1 MIQRI
6 ERAAPLRVPAAMDWR
21 RRTTP
26 GKRAGSVLAMPRGEI
41 AGDIRLLDRSD
52 RERRAIYEIL
62 VANETAGHLA
72 AFAYAVNAGR
82 GPNRMTWNAMVVPPY
97 SAIAVEIDIALPRR
111 GRPPRVVAEVH
122 SEDAQ
127 LTLDSAP
134 QLSRY
139 SRDTIR
145 RAALSAAAFVIAL
158 GSVGGIVASRPRVA
172 ALAAPPRVVAGSEFS
187 VAYALA
193 NASGGEYTIEA
204 QNGLQIRRGA
214 VPAGSGAFT
223 VTMPAAPSPGGY
235 DLHLFAKGRL
245 GSDERTLHVVSYVPA
260 PAPVTAQTSDV
271 KISGL
276 GLASETVVAGTPII
290 VNYHTPAQTGTVRLI
305 DEYGTVRAEALLS
318 HSGTSML
325 AAPLVDADQ
334 DLRVVVTAER
344 GTDRDEAQVPVRV
357 LRSQPPGGGDL
368 ANGNVA
374 GPMVPAIAP
383 DGTNAEQTTLTGT
396 DLPPGV
402 SAPAPAAA
410 RGTHEAVA
418 VPNGPPI
425 EVAHDQ
431 SASQPIL
438 VKVLRYEP
446 KMRVSVLGTSGEE
459 LEGANVQPGDTVVSL
474 SSPDELGTKHPAIVA
489 TYEDGSSQETI
500 VKSIHVIGSL

>member
-1 MIQRI
+1 
-6 ERAAPLRVPAAMDWR
+6 MDWR
-21 RRTTP
+21 RRTAP

-145 RAALSAAAFVIAL
+145 RAALSAAAFVLAL
-158 GSVGGIVASRPRVA
+158 GSIGGIVASRPRVA

-204 QNGLQIRRGA
+204 QNGLQIRRGV

-260 PAPVTAQTSDV
+260 PAAVTAQTSDV

-368 ANGNVA
+368 ANGNVG

-383 DGTNAEQTTLTGT
+383 DGTNAEQTTLSGT

-402 SAPAPAAA
+402 NGAAPAQAPV
-410 RGTHEAVA
+410 THEAVA

-459 LEGANVQPGDTVVSL
+459 LEGANVQPGDTIVSL

-500 VKSIHVIGSL
+500 VKSIHVTGSL

>member
-1 MIQRI
+1 
-6 ERAAPLRVPAAMDWR
+6 MDWR
-21 RRTTP
+21 RRTAP

-145 RAALSAAAFVIAL
+145 RAALSAAAFVLAL
-158 GSVGGIVASRPRVA
+158 GSIGGFVASRPRVA

-193 NASGGEYTIEA
+193 NASGGEYTIEQ

-223 VTMPAAPSPGGY
+223 VTMPAGSSAGGY
-235 DLHLFAKGRL
+235 DLHLFAKGRF

-260 PAPVTAQTSDV
+260 PPAVTGQTSNV

-374 GPMVPAIAP
+374 TPMVPAIAP
-383 DGTNAEQTTLTGT
+383 DNANAAQTTLTGT

-402 SAPAPAAA
+402 SAAAPPVAAPV
-410 RGTHEAVA
+410 THEAIA

-425 EVAHDQ
+425 DVAADQ
-431 SASQPIL
+431 SANQPIL

-446 KMRVSVLGTSGEE
+446 KMRVSVLGASGEE

-489 TYEDGSSQETI
+489 TYEDGSAQETI
-500 VKSIHVIGSL
+500 VKSIHVIGGL

>member
-1 MIQRI
+1 
-6 ERAAPLRVPAAMDWR
+6 MDWR
-21 RRTTP
+21 RRTAP
-26 GKRAGSVLAMPRGEI
+26 GRRAGSVLAMPRGEI

-72 AFAYAVNAGR
+72 AFAYAVSPGR

-134 QLSRY
+134 QLSRF

-145 RAALSAAAFVIAL
+145 RAALSATAFVLAL
-158 GSVGGIVASRPRVA
+158 GSIGGIVASRPRVA

-204 QNGLQIRRGA
+204 QNGLQVRRGA

-223 VTMPAAPSPGGY
+223 VTMPTGPSAGGY
-235 DLHLFAKGRL
+235 DLHLFARGRL
-245 GSDERTLHVVSYVPA
+245 GTDERTLHVTSYVPA
-260 PAPVTAQTSDV
+260 PVTVTGQTSDV

-276 GLASETVVAGTPII
+276 GLASETVVSGTPII
-290 VNYHTPAQTGTVRLI
+290 VNYHTPAQSGTVRLI

-318 HSGTSML
+318 RSGTSML

-357 LRSQPPGGGDL
+357 LRPQPPGGGDF
-368 ANGNVA
+368 ANGNA
-374 GPMVPAIAP
+374 AAQMVPAIAP
-383 DGTNAEQTTLTGT
+383 DGTNAEQTTLSGT

-402 SAPAPAAA
+402 NGAAPVAAQ
-410 RGTHEAVA
+410 GVTHEAVA

-425 EVAHDQ
+425 EVAKDQ
-431 SASQPIL
+431 VASQPIL
-438 VKVLRYEP
+438 VKVVRYEP

-500 VKSIHVIGSL
+500 VRSIHVIGSL